1 MDSINRKT
9 APNLL
14 TLSNEIINKLL
25 LFCSVNDISSLS
37 QTCKRLREC
46 TQSEYLWYHK
56 WVELVDSCGL
66 KILAEKIPVFET
78 SEVYGEKQNGRSII
92 TYSYFK
98 QCQRLWKVCYR
109 HGKGLQSL
117 PTCSHCGKKTC
128 SVECL
133 SLQEHK
139 MSLDIGSKVTWLL
152 TTKFSIERHSSV
164 LMSSKVKSYFSHF
177 NSVVADRQCVRYQ
190 IRSDFCCFICD
201 QADKGQ
207 KYGHSSSRVDYSN
220 KVDTSVC
227 ECFMSEPSDLSY
239 KEKYSCENLFV
250 GSKKTQNHDLVAA
263 SKTMVPTSLWSD
275 LPSLLKDTYPDCDI
289 QSPLECFLNGE
300 NFCYLEQYLHHI
312 LQRYVMLD
320 EAKKPS
326 VSFVFCEPYN
336 TTTDIRRKIARYL
349 FEEHQVARICFLN
362 KALSAAYLVDLDTCL
377 VIDSGASN
385 TVVTL
390 IIDGKVQVER
400 TRSSPVGGLAIAHFC
415 AEAIKLKGLMDNVSI
430 PSLDNSRVKSF
441 CYLSYNIAVEE
452 RKKTPRR
459 SGIFVRPKSQA
470 SSDIAKLEKVEL
482 GAELYLAPEVM
493 YSAMRVPELVQ
504 EVLQGL
510 EPSLVQEILSQILL
524 TGCNTELN
532 GFTTR
537 LIRDLQTV
545 LPEYSRA
552 INIHSSSGC
561 QSWDAVM
568 GSSRV
573 SVPLP
578 PSRMSSDQVPGS
590 LVWVTREQ
598 YILYGDNSL
607 H

>member
-1 MDSINRKT
+1 MDGIDRET
-9 APNLL
+9 TTNLL
-14 TLSNEIINKLL
+14 TLSNELINKLL

-46 TQSEYLWYHK
+46 TRSEYLWYHK
-56 WVELVDSCGL
+56 WIKLLDSCGL
-66 KILAEKIPVFET
+66 KILAEEIPVCET
-78 SEVYGEKQNGRSII
+78 LEFYDDKQNRRDTV

-109 HGKGLQSL
+109 HGKGL

-128 SVECL
+128 STECL

-139 MSLDIGSKVTWLL
+139 MSLDIGSKITWLL
-152 TTKFSIERHSSV
+152 TTKFSIERHPSV
-164 LMSSKVKSYFSHF
+164 LMSSREISYFSHF
-177 NSVVADRQCVRYQ
+177 RSADADRQCVNNQ
-190 IRSDFCCFICD
+190 SRSDFSCYICD
-201 QADKGQ
+201 RADKG
-207 KYGHSSSRVDYSN
+207 KRYDHGSSQIGCGNTVDS
-220 KVDTSVC
+220 SVC
-227 ECFMSEPSDLSY
+227 ECFMSEMSNLSY
-239 KEKYSCENLFV
+239 REKYSCENLSV
-250 GSKKTQNHDLVAA
+250 GSKKTQSRDLAAA
-263 SKTMVPTSLWSD
+263 SKAVVQTSLWSD
-275 LPSLLKDTYPDCDI
+275 LPSVLKDTYPDCDI
-289 QSPLECFLNGE
+289 QSPLQCFLNGE
-300 NFCYLEQYLHHI
+300 NFCYLEYYLQHI

-320 EAKKPS
+320 EVKKPS

-336 TTTDIRRKIARYL
+336 TTTDVRRKIARYL
-349 FEEHQVARICFLN
+349 FEELQVARICFLN

-390 IIDGKVQVER
+390 VIQGKVQVER

-415 AEAIKLKGLMDNVSI
+415 AEAIKIKGLMDNVSV
-430 PSLDNSRVKSF
+430 PSLDNSRVKSS

-470 SSDIAKLEKVEL
+470 GCDIAKLEKVEL

-504 EVLQGL
+504 EVLKGL
-510 EPSLVQEILSQILL
+510 EPSLIQEIMSRILL

-537 LIRDLQTV
+537 LIRDLQMV
-545 LPEYSRA
+545 LPEYSHA

-598 YILYGDNSL
+598 YILFGDNSL
-607 H
+607 C